1 MIAQVGRPTKPNKK
15 KLTLSVDIEMIKKL
29 KISAYLEGITA
40 SELVEK
46 LVKKYSSEGQEKDN
60 E

>member
-1 MIAQVGRPTKPNKK
+1 MTAQVGRPTKPNKK
-15 KLTLSVDIEMIKKL
+15 KLTLSVDMEMIKKL
-29 KISAYLEGITA
+29 KISAYLQGITA

-46 LVKKYSSEGQEKDN
+46 LVEEYSPEGQEKEN

>member
-1 MIAQVGRPTKPNKK
+1 MTGQVGRPTKPNKK
-15 KLTLSVDIEMIKKL
+15 KLTLSVDMEMIKKL
-29 KISAYLEGITA
+29 KISAYLQGITA

-46 LVKKYSSEGQEKDN
+46 LVEKYNPEEQGKEN